1 MDDAISLT
9 INRVAAQ
16 GDGVAETPSGPVF
29 VPFTLPGEIVS
40 AHIIKDRGHLISVG
54 TPSSD
59 RIAPVCRHFGTCGGC
74 AMQHMSEASYRV
86 WKQDQVV
93 AAFNSRGI
101 DANASALLM
110 VQGLR
115 RRATLT
121 ARGTDAGIALG
132 FHEAGTHDL
141 VDIQECPVLV
151 PEIVAALSG
160 LKALLAPLM
169 AKKAEVRLVVTQT
182 GGGLDVAIEST
193 ERKLTPDLRANLAR
207 VASAHRLARVSIA
220 GDPAFEASAP
230 FLRFGNADCVTPP
243 GSFLQAVA
251 EAEAKM
257 VELILAALPKV
268 KSVADLFSGVGAF
281 TFPLA
286 ARAKVFAADN
296 NTDAIAALQTAAR
309 KATGLKP
316 IETCVRDLLRE
327 PLSALELN
335 AFDAVVF
342 DPPRAGAEAQC
353 RMLAKS
359 KVKTVIAVSCNPVTL
374 ARDVR
379 ILIDGGYRLE
389 AVTPID
395 QFRYT
400 PHIEAVGVLRR

>member
-1 MDDAISLT
+1 MDDATSLM

-16 GDGVAETPSGPVF
+16 GDGVAETASGPVF
-29 VPFTLPGEIVS
+29 VPFTLPGEVVS
-40 AHIIKDRGHLISVG
+40 AHVSGDRARLVAIN
-54 TPSSD
+54 TPSPD
-59 RIAPVCRHFGTCGGC
+59 RIAPVCKHFGTCGGC
-74 AMQHMSEASYRV
+74 ALQHMSEATYRV
-86 WKQDQVV
+86 WKREQVV
-93 AAFNSRGI
+93 AAFNGRGI
-101 DANASALLM
+101 NANIGEMILA
-110 VQGLR
+110 QGLR

-121 ARGTDAGIALG
+121 ARGTDSGIAMG
-132 FHEAGTHDL
+132 FHEAGTHEL

-151 PEIVAALSG
+151 ADIVAALPG
-160 LKALLAPLM
+160 LKILLAPLM

-182 GGGLDVAIEST
+182 SGGLDVAIEST

-207 VASAHRLARVSIA
+207 IASAHRLARVSIA
-220 GDPAFEASAP
+220 GDPAFEASSP
-230 FLRFGNADCVTPP
+230 YLRFGNADCVTPP

-251 EAEAKM
+251 DAEATM
-257 VELILAALPKV
+257 VELMLAALPKV
-268 KSVADLFSGVGAF
+268 KAVADLFSGVGAF

-286 ARAKVFAADN
+286 AKTKVFAADN
-296 NTDAIAALQTAAR
+296 NADAIASLQAAAR

-316 IETCVRDLLRE
+316 IETVVRDLLRE

-342 DPPRAGAEAQC
+342 DPPRAGAEAQS

-359 KVKTVIAVSCNPVTL
+359 KVKTVIAVSCNPATM

-379 ILIDGGYRLE
+379 ILIDGSYKLE
-389 AVTPID
+389 TVTPID

-400 PHIEAVGVLRR
+400 PHIEAIAILRR